1 MSLKLLLS
9 TFTILDSINVTS
21 TEPPPYNESTLNT
34 VVVNESQWIQ
44 EFYNDYMEK
53 MNSKMLQYE
62 NAIGVE
68 PTNLPSFH
76 DPVVPEVKPEPI
88 HVYEAPTESLQD
100 VRYSATANHWW
111 KFLAEQSSLT
121 ILDLAPQENALSRAL
136 FTRFQALDP
145 IMFGDNVFPQP
156 NDSRSLFV
164 PLRGAWNNTQSDKGL
179 STSNSHSVVLQ
190 PNDNQSGCLEL
201 IQSLQLENAYLRQC
215 LFNAEDCEYGLSI
228 SIWMKFLNDSYVNP
242 EVILSTAPQFGHG
255 FAIYIQ
261 NARLTFELR
270 TAKRQLLISAPLI
283 KQPHRWTNVAVIW
296 TKDTKHLV
304 LFVDRHVVAEKHDY
318 DGNAYVGNAM
328 SPSSL
333 WIGCSVDSKGVAT
346 TTTSGMA
353 ISDIVLWYWPL
364 AQLELLTGAMELYLM
379 GEPGKPTNNSGS
391 GSTKSRYEVDYT
403 ELVEEYNPWKDNI
416 PIPDNPFYQVADH
429 YESMQTEISQS
440 IPSADVSLIVDS
452 QRNRNAYQIDTND
465 GFALASRTTVHDQVL
480 LAGPMYMLH
489 TFGASQCPV
498 SISACQEGLS
508 VGVWLLIPSLLVENT
523 QILDIFQLGNA
534 MKLSVCEGQ
543 LSVSVYTS
551 GNWLVSRILWKPP
564 FDTWFNLGLSIT
576 KQLSLQVQAYVNGA
590 GPLSTYKVL
599 GPPISNQHRSVPT
612 DDSLLIGSALFN
624 CSAVGIALNDLVIWY
639 RSLFEIERH
648 RFIGYARSQLASLEK
663 STYYWTPDVYILQDS
678 AAQLQ
683 AHQFT
688 QSNQIA
694 TAAVMETTGYALASL
709 YKPKGIKFRMNSL
722 DHLGKSRVPLV
733 DPKVEHYMFLG
744 RKKTADVTAK
754 AIDWSA
760 TCLHDPNT
768 VGCGARGFT
777 LSCWLKLLSTS
788 TTRMRFLLN
797 SGESGIAGPS
807 AGRPRGVSIYT
818 DASLLGVTVTNL
830 NVEWTLTLDPTSY
843 TQGKWINI
851 GVFWREDSGLK
862 VLLDGVDY
870 GMWNKRGKWIYRP
883 ELGPPYVVLGRLNT
897 DERETWISPAE
908 AQMKSDGDSHWEM
921 ANFVLG
927 ELAYFDWLQSENEYR
942 EHTGLT
948 GILSMRNYAGYL
960 WQGKELVDAPISQ
973 LMAAATNGYAKPG
986 SILLNN
992 PFATIQYLPESAAVE
1007 LRNGS
1012 SLRLGILPT
1021 SGCPVDLNDCGDGL
1035 TVGGWFRFGNSELFD
1050 KSESADPVVILTGVG
1065 GSLGIALSQDGDVLA
1080 GWVRDITTNG
1090 VTWMCSTGSLG
1101 FFTGRRKFQW
1111 THLAIV
1117 WDGPSSHAD
1126 SQQSFLRLFV
1136 NGLERQKC
1144 PPNTTNTE
1152 KERRWFDVAMW
1163 FATFLYQRT
1172 NTNPKPYLLLCSEL
1186 LEDVQSSLTIKWVT
1200 LDTSALTGM
1209 QIAKAMGVQ
1218 QYQLH
1223 EWQLASMYW
1232 PVDQLA
1238 AQLYPQRIQT
1248 VNTSYSLNQYGTAR
1262 GALCTHG
1269 TELSYIELRG
1279 DNLNKSKHSNLLTS
1293 CVVNSTICSTFTLSL
1308 VFMLSQLPGP
1318 NTGPRELFRS
1328 NPMDSPSDVISTQLI
1343 ISPDGQN
1350 LTITVVG
1357 EQVQSFS
1364 SVSLKELNQPNR
1376 WITLDVNLEQNK
1388 IISVFKNGMLI
1399 NEPSE
1404 TVITQR
1410 KSRYLSSVYREKQH
1424 LLVGRGLQM
1433 CLSSAAVVE
1442 DDMTDIHSAEA
1453 SVATCY
1459 IDVGY
1464 LAFPNPS
1471 DFLQLGLDNFGKL
1484 SNQFVPDLVKTPTV
1498 PCLYDPDHCSE
1509 SGISLSIWVNI
1520 ERIESKARIY
1530 NHSTGPHQISAVL
1543 FSSGAP
1549 LNRGILLE
1557 VTSNSDDY
1565 GFRCSV
1571 RTVDKMWTVSL
1582 PNVINVNVWMNLGL
1596 TWSFPADRT
1605 RGTLAIYLDGVFMK
1619 SSSLHQQVLR
1629 TSELGNE
1636 LLFGPAYAT
1645 AVPTDTER
1653 SALLNGSISNF
1664 AFWSSIVA
1672 SCSSPQQTHARLRGE
1687 CEVNVSIPAT
1697 ATCMKLDECTEALGD
1712 VCLDP
1717 TAENLCHM
1725 TAQLDRIINS
1735 DSYEQLLLLAT
1746 SLINNSLMQTA
1757 TEIDRDQMKSVLSST
1772 IEIFTRWLGRLE
1784 QRFSTTNY
1792 TECPRIVQ
1800 EAKRYLQLTVR
1811 LTDLLT
1817 NPQLTPTWTVLQ
1829 RWDHKKLANRLITSV
1844 DKLLS
1849 MIALAKVQ
1857 SSVCVGEVKVFTNQ
1871 SVMILA
1877 VKETMT
1883 SIEPHGWTIRSEL
1896 TQYDGSEKTSYFT
1909 LDGEDFQTTRW
1920 KVTLFGL
1927 SQRSPMDTVTAGDL
1941 PTDRFVPTALNGHPP
1956 EQNGNHV
1963 TDIVRLAHSTKWNV
1977 SSLYINSPIH
1987 SLHLYNCSETCA
1999 EFVNHREILIRF
2011 TVPLSIPNQ
2020 LHDIVSYEHT
2030 GLKKWRA
2037 EQAQIDLTRAH
2048 STGGWPLEHP
2058 VRCVF
2063 WNETV
2068 RMNKQIT
2075 GAWDATGCRAI
2086 WANTT
2091 HVQCECRHFSVFA
2104 IAMESSLNSVW
2115 NRTVWETW
2123 GVHSLQIHEDI
2134 QKYILFGANA
2144 LSLACAAIVLGL
2156 LLVRINQCGYADGY
2170 ILRCGLMFSLM
2181 LFHAALLL
2189 QPIFQCS
2196 YTGCRAIGMV
2206 VNASTL
2212 TAAGFLSCHAI
2223 WLLYSFLNGIRFP
2236 KCQSL
2241 LCFLAFLIPALQIG
2255 IPAAYHNQDHHG
2267 EGLLCLPS
2275 KNSYAFLMMCTTL
2288 VVNYLVTV
2296 LTRLLYDCNFET
2308 PAYQR
2313 PEFIEQLCDQ
2323 FDALLGTAV
2332 FLISSWAALALT
2344 IYYPIKYLGYIAY
2357 AAVSMQGAVI
2367 GLAIA
2372 ITGLDKNSV
2381 LFRRINKPNQSH
2393 WKYVLSL
2400 PALNRAKLD

>member
-1 MSLKLLLS
+1 MNENIVVMLH
-9 TFTILDSINVTS
+9 NA
-21 TEPPPYNESTLNT
+21 TEAEPETKPTKVYRFVANEP
-34 VVVNESQWIQ
+34 QWIQ
-44 EFYNDYMEK
+44 AFYRNYMEEL
-53 MNSKMLQYE
+53 NSDMLQHE
-62 NAIGVE
+62 NAMIVE
-68 PTNLPSFH
+68 PTNLPSFY
-76 DPVVPEVKPEPI
+76 DPIVPEVKSEPSR
-88 HVYEAPTESLQD
+88 VYEAPTESLQD

-136 FTRFQALDP
+136 FARFQALDP
-145 IMFGDNVFPQP
+145 IMFGDKVFPQP
-156 NDSRSLFV
+156 NDSRSIFV

-201 IQSLQLENAYLRQC
+201 VHSLQLENAYLRQC
-215 LFNAEDCEYGLSI
+215 LFNAEDCEYGLSL
-228 SIWMKFLNDSYVNP
+228 SIWMRFLNDSYVNP

-255 FAIYIQ
+255 FTFYIQ

-270 TAKRQLLISAPLI
+270 TAKRKLLINAPLI

-318 DGNAYVGNAM
+318 DGDVYVGNTIP
-328 SPSSL
+328 PSSL
-333 WIGCSVDSKGVAT
+333 WIGCSVDSKGVT
-346 TTTSGMA
+346 TTTTAGMA

-364 AQLELLTGAMELYLM
+364 AQLELITGAMEFYLM
-379 GEPGKPTNNSGS
+379 HEPEKPTNNSAS
-391 GSTKSRYEVDYT
+391 GTTKSRYQVDYT
-403 ELVEEYNPWKDNI
+403 ELIEEYNPWKDNI

-429 YESMQTEISQS
+429 YESMQTEIAQS
-440 IPSADVSLIVDS
+440 IPSADVSLIVDP
-452 QRNRNAYQIDTND
+452 QRNRKAYRIDTND
-465 GFALASRTTVHDQVL
+465 GFALA
-480 LAGPMYMLH
+480 MY
-489 TFGASQCPV
+489 TNG
-498 SISACQEGLS
+498 G
-508 VGVWLLIPSLLVENT
+508 
-523 QILDIFQLGNA
+523 
-534 MKLSVCEGQ
+534 
-543 LSVSVYTS
+543 
-551 GNWLVSRILWKPP
+551 WLVSRITWKPP
-564 FDTWFNLGLSIT
+564 FDIWFNLGLSIT
-576 KQLSLQVQAYVNGA
+576 KQLNLKVQAYVNGA

-599 GPPISNQHRSVPT
+599 GPPMNTQHRNVPT
-612 DDSLLIGSALFN
+612 DNALLIGSASFN
-624 CSAVGIALNDLVIWY
+624 CSAVGIAVNDLVIWY

-678 AAQLQ
+678 AVQLQ
-683 AHQFT
+683 VHQST
-688 QSNQIA
+688 HSNQIA
-694 TAAVMETTGYALASL
+694 TAAVMETTNYALASL
-709 YKPKGIKFRMNSL
+709 YKPKGVKFRMNSL

-733 DPKVEHYMFLG
+733 DPKVEHYVFLG
-744 RKKTADVTAK
+744 RKKTEDVTVE
-754 AIDWSA
+754 AIDWSE
-760 TCLHDPNT
+760 TCLHDPHT
-768 VGCGARGFT
+768 VGCGAHGFT
-777 LSCWLKLLSTS
+777 LSCWFKLLSTS
-788 TTRMRFLLN
+788 TTRVRFLLN
-797 SGESGIAGPS
+797 SGESGITGHI
-807 AGRPRGVSIYT
+807 AGRPRGVSIFT

-843 TQGKWINI
+843 TQGQWINI

-897 DERETWISPAE
+897 DERETWISPAD
-908 AQMKSDGDSHWEM
+908 AQMKSNGDSHWEM

-927 ELAYFDWLQSENEYR
+927 ELAHFDWLQSDDEYR
-942 EHTGLT
+942 DHIGLT
-948 GILSMRNYAGYL
+948 GILSMRNYPGYL

-973 LMAAATNGYAKPG
+973 LMAAAANGYAKPG
-986 SILLNN
+986 PILRNN
-992 PFATIQYLPESAAVE
+992 PFATIQYLPESTAVE

-1012 SLRLGILPT
+1012 SIRLGILPAG
-1021 SGCPVDLNDCGDGL
+1021 GCPADLNDCRDGL
-1035 TVGGWFRFGNSELFD
+1035 TVGGWFRFGSSEAID
-1050 KSESADPVVILTGVG
+1050 HSGPANPIVILTGVG
-1065 GSLGIALSQDGDVLA
+1065 GSLGIALSEDGDVLA

-1090 VTWMCSTGSLG
+1090 TTWMCSTGSLG
-1101 FFTGRRKFQW
+1101 FLTGRRKFQW

-1117 WDGPSSHAD
+1117 WDGPL
-1126 SQQSFLRLFV
+1126 SQGFLRLFV
-1136 NGLERQKC
+1136 NGLERERC
-1144 PPNTTNTE
+1144 PSDKTNSE
-1152 KERRWFDVAMW
+1152 QERRWFDIAMW

-1186 LEDVQSSLTIKWVT
+1186 LEHVQSSLTVKWVT
-1200 LDTSALTGM
+1200 LDTTALTGV
-1209 QIAKAMGVQ
+1209 QIAKVMGVQ
-1218 QYQLH
+1218 QYQLQ

-1238 AQLYPQRIQT
+1238 TQLYPHRIHT
-1248 VNTSYSLNQYGTAR
+1248 MNTSYSLNQYGTAR

-1279 DNLNKSKHSNLLTS
+1279 DNLNGSGYSNLLNS

-1308 VFMLSQLPGP
+1308 VFMLSQIPGR
-1318 NTGPRELFRS
+1318 NIGPRELFRS

-1350 LTITVVG
+1350 LIVTVVG
-1357 EQVQSFS
+1357 ERMKSFS

-1376 WITLDVNLEQNK
+1376 WITLDVTLEQNK
-1388 IISVFKNGMLI
+1388 IISIFRNGILI
-1399 NEPSE
+1399 NKPSE
-1404 TVITQR
+1404 TVITQQ
-1410 KSRYLSSVYREKQH
+1410 KARYLSSVYREKQH

-1433 CLSSAAVVE
+1433 CLSSVAVVE
-1442 DDMTDIHSAEA
+1442 DEMADIHSAEA

-1471 DFLQLGLDNFGKL
+1471 DFLQSGLDNSEKL
-1484 SNQFVPDLVKTPTV
+1484 LNRFVSDLVKTPIV
-1498 PCLYDPDHCSE
+1498 PCLYDPDRCSE
-1509 SGISLSIWVNI
+1509 SGLSLSIWVNI
-1520 ERIESKARIY
+1520 EWIESKARIY
-1530 NHSTGPHQISAVL
+1530 NSSTGQAISAVL

-1557 VTSNSDDY
+1557 VISNSDDY

-1582 PNVINVNVWMNLGL
+1582 PNVITVNTWMNLGL

-1605 RGTLAIYLDGVFMK
+1605 RGTLAIYLDGVFVK
-1619 SSSLHQQVLR
+1619 STSLHQQVMH
-1629 TSELGNE
+1629 TSDLANE
-1636 LLFGPAYAT
+1636 LLYGPAYAIS
-1645 AVPTDTER
+1645 VPTDTER
-1653 SALLNGSISNF
+1653 SALLNGWISNF
-1664 AFWSSIVA
+1664 AFWSSTVA

-1697 ATCMKLDECTEALGD
+1697 ATCMKLDECTETLGD

-1717 TAENLCHM
+1717 TVENLCHM

-1746 SLINNSLMQTA
+1746 SLMNNSLMHTA

-1772 IEIFTRWLGRLE
+1772 VEIFTRWLGKVE
-1784 QRFSTTNY
+1784 QRFSTKNY
-1792 TECPRIVQ
+1792 AECPRMVQ
-1800 EAKRYLQLTVR
+1800 EERRYLQLTAR

-1817 NPQLTPTWTVLQ
+1817 NPKMTPTWTVLQ
-1829 RWDHKKLANRLITSV
+1829 RWDHEKPANRLISLV

-1849 MIALAKVQ
+1849 LIALAKVQ
-1857 SSVCVGEVKVFTNQ
+1857 SNICAGELKVFTNQ
-1871 SVMILA
+1871 SVMILT
-1877 VKETMT
+1877 VKETT
-1883 SIEPHGWTIRSEL
+1883 ASIEPHGWTIRSEL
-1896 TQYDGSEKTSYFT
+1896 TQYDGHEKTSYFT

-1927 SQRSPMDTVTAGDL
+1927 AQRSPMDTVTAGDL
-1941 PTDRFVPTALNGHPP
+1941 PTNRFVPTVLNGHPP
-1956 EQNGNHV
+1956 EQNGSHV

-1987 SLHLYNCSETCA
+1987 SVRLYNCSETCTG
-1999 EFVNHREILIRF
+1999 FVQHSEILIRF
-2011 TVPLSIPNQ
+2011 TVPLTIPNQ

-2030 GLKKWRA
+2030 GLMKWRA
-2037 EQAQIDLTRAH
+2037 EQAQSDLTRAH

-2058 VRCVF
+2058 IRCVF

-2068 RMNKQIT
+2068 RMNEQIT
-2075 GAWDATGCRAI
+2075 GAWDATGCLAI

-2104 IAMESSLNSVW
+2104 VAMEPSLNSVW

-2123 GVHSLQIHEDI
+2123 GVHSLQVHEDV
-2134 QKYILFGANA
+2134 QKYILLGVNA
-2144 LSLACAAIVLGL
+2144 LSLACVVIVLSL
-2156 LLVRINQCGYADGY
+2156 LLVRINQYGYADGY
-2170 ILRCGLMFSLM
+2170 ILRCCLMFSLM
-2181 LFHAALLL
+2181 PFHTALLL
-2189 QPIFQCS
+2189 QPIFQHS

-2212 TAAGFLSCHAI
+2212 TATGFLSCHAI
-2223 WLLYSFLNGIRFP
+2223 WLLYSFLNGIRFS

-2241 LCFLAFLIPALQIG
+2241 LCFLAFLIPVLQIG
-2255 IPAAYHNQDHHG
+2255 IPTAYHNQDHHG

-2275 KNSYAFLMMCTTL
+2275 KNSYAFLMMYATL
-2288 VVNYLVTV
+2288 VVNYLITM

-2323 FDALLGTAV
+2323 FDALLCTV
-2332 FLISSWAALALT
+2332 IFLISTWAALALT
-2344 IYYPIKYLGYIAY
+2344 ICHPIKYLGYIAY
-2357 AAVSMQGAVI
+2357 TAVSMQGAVI
-2367 GLAIA
+2367 GLGIA

-2393 WKYVLSL
+2393 WNYVLPL
-2400 PALNRAKLD
+2400 PALNREKLD